1 MSSGTLSRPRRCR
14 LRRNRLGQP
23 EPLEPQRSGGLPP
36 PLGLKLCDAGLILRP
51 DASQPLVVGLP
62 AGARLRLLG
71 RTASLSPQ
79 PGCLVVAFA
88 APGAQTVAT
97 AGIGAELRAFLLRSR
112 TSGSSSSFRLFLVV
126 PRGKLARCTATIL
139 KKRAT
144 LNVRRRKRGRSRHPA
159 AGSSPLACCWSP
171 PTRRRRDVSHTC
183 GFVLAASHFFSSPT
197 ASCLSTF
204 GWHKAQRV
212 TRLLSV
218 SVPPSDLG
226 RPRCRAAESRRYRE
240 HIHARARRRSASST
254 TPTCSPGLVR
264 AHAVCRPRCRPR
276 PVKTA
281 D

>member
-1 MSSGTLSRPRRCR
+1 MRRSLSSSACRRALASASSAARRLFRHSR
-14 LRRNRLGQP
+14 
-23 EPLEPQRSGGLPP
+23 
-36 PLGLKLCDAGLILRP
+36 DASLWHSPHQELRP
-51 DASQPLVVGLP
+51 SLQRGLERNSEHSFSFP
-62 AGARLRLLG
+62 HFRQLFVIQAFSRCPSRKTGSVYG
-71 RTASLSPQ
+71 RP
-79 PGCLVVAFA
+79 
-88 APGAQTVAT
+88 
-97 AGIGAELRAFLLRSR
+97 
-112 TSGSSSSFRLFLVV
+112 SS
-126 PRGKLARCTATIL
+126 

-171 PTRRRRDVSHTC
+171 PTRRRRGVSHTC

-240 HIHARARRRSASST
+240 HIHARARRRA
-254 TPTCSPGLVR
+254 R
-264 AHAVCRPRCRPR
+264 ARLRQPARLGSFVLTRCRPRFRPR